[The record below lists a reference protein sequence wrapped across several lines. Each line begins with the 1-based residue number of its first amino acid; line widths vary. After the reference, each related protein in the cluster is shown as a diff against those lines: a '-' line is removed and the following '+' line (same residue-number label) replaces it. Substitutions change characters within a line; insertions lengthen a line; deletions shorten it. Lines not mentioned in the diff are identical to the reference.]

1 MIIGYWTIRRTSDI
15 KAEQAERDHAKA
27 VSAKL
32 VGLLMHQHRQDRA
45 VMHRWGLSE
54 GLIGSKADKCQ
65 GAGLNPPGGRS
76 CV

>member
-1 MIIGYWTIRRTSDI
+1 MVIGYWTIRRTSDI

-54 GLIGSKADKCQ
+54 GLIDQEADNRQ
-65 GAGLNPPGGRS
+65 GAASTPPGGGP
-76 CV
+76 CL